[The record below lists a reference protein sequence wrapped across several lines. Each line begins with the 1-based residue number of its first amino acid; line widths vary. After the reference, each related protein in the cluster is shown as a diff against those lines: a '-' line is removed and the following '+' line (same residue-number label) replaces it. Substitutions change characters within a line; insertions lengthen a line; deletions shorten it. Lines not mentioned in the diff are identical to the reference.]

1 MSGGEDDETW
11 SMMFED
17 DGLEE
22 IEEYGDENIYMESRK
37 EDLDMREM
45 WEKEQEWLRVIR
57 DRYVVPVWYNMH
69 QGAI

>member
-22 IEEYGDENIYMESRK
+22 IEDYGDENIYMESRK